1 MQFCV
6 ALIASPYRQTLGVW
20 SWQWISDPSLPT
32 TKRNPKFPLIIL
44 KDGSQQDVTDL
55 SPSRVNGYPE
65 TSERP
70 ARFVAKRITQMMP
83 IKALYKVSASMKLDY
98 RFKNE
103 TFEKASPKA

>member
-1 MQFCV
+1 M
-6 ALIASPYRQTLGVW
+6 
-20 SWQWISDPSLPT
+20 PT
-32 TKRNPKFPLIIL
+32 TKRNPKFLSTIL
-44 KDGSQQDVTDL
+44 GHGSQQDVTDYR
-55 SPSRVNGYPE
+55 PSRFNGYAE